1 MKGSKMDGN
10 QFKGR
15 VACANWVCLALSVAV
30 AMQCVNVAIAAEQA
44 SPRPNILWITCE
56 DTSPDLGCYGD
67 AQARTPNLDRLAG
80 QGARFTNAFSV
91 AGVCAP
97 SRSGLI
103 TCMYPTTI
111 GTQHMRCKGVPPSYV
126 KCFPEYL
133 RAAGYYCTNNFKT
146 DYQFDPPITAWDEV
160 SQRAHWRGRAKDQP
174 FFAVFNFITTHESQ
188 IRATAEQFAKNT
200 KGLRPEDRHDPAKA
214 VLPPYYP
221 DTPVV
226 RNDWARYYDLV
237 TAMDLQV
244 AAVLKQLEEDG
255 LAENTIVFFYGD
267 HGRGLPRGKRWIY
280 DSGIKVPLI
289 IRWPGKIEPGSV
301 NDQLVSFIDFG
312 PTVLS
317 LAGVQVPKTV
327 QGRPFLGS
335 QATTPR
341 EYIFAAR
348 DRMDERYDIIRCV
361 RDKRFKYIRNYEP
374 EKPYAQHISY
384 MDEMPTMQEWRRLN
398 ATGELKGPQTLFF
411 QPTKP
416 VEELYDIT
424 KDPHEI
430 NNLAGSSEHEETL
443 RRLRKVNDEWRA
455 ETQDLGLI
463 PEAEWNERIRPGGK
477 WSVTAKPDVKYR
489 PGKLEDQVNITLTC
503 KTEGSSIAYAVD
515 LPAKSSGT
523 IDSSKP
529 LRWKL
534 YTQPFEL
541 KEGQAFLVQAC
552 RIGFKD
558 SSVLEATAD
567 KDD

>member
-1 MKGSKMDGN
+1 MISL
-10 QFKGR
+10 Q
-15 VACANWVCLALSVAV
+15 CLRSMARGAV
-30 AMQCVNVAIAAEQA
+30 RWMLTCVVFAIALNSTATFAAEPTA
-44 SPRPNILWITCE
+44 SRPNFLWVTCE

-67 AQARTPNLDRLAG
+67 SYARTPNLDRLAS
-80 QGARFTNAFSV
+80 QGARYTSAFSV

-103 TCMYPTTI
+103 TGMYPTTI
-111 GTQHMRCKGVPPSYV
+111 GTQHMRCKAVPPPYV

-133 RAAGYYCTNNFKT
+133 RAAGYYCTNNVKT

-174 FFAVFNFITTHESQ
+174 FFAVFNFTTTHESQ
-188 IRATAEQFAKNT
+188 IRSTSEQFERNT
-200 KGLRPEDRHDPAKA
+200 KNVPAEHRHDPAKA

-244 AAVLKQLEEDG
+244 AGILKQLEDDG
-255 LAENTIVFFYGD
+255 LAENTIVFYYGD

-280 DSGIKVPLI
+280 DSGIHVPLI
-289 IRWPGKIEPGSV
+289 VRWPGKIEPGTVS
-301 NDQLVSFIDFG
+301 DRLVSFIDFG
-312 PTVLS
+312 PTLLS
-317 LAGVQVPKTV
+317 IAGVDVPKSI
-327 QGRPFLGS
+327 QGRPFLGL
-335 QATTPR
+335 QAASPR

-374 EKPYAQHISY
+374 EKPYAQHIGY
-384 MDEMPTMQEWRRLN
+384 MDEMPTMKEWRRL
-398 ATGELKGPQTLFF
+398 AALGELKGPQQLFF

-416 VEELYDIT
+416 IEELYDIT
-424 KDPHEI
+424 QDPHEV
-430 NNLAGSSEHEETL
+430 NNLAASLEHAETL
-443 RRLRKVNDEWRA
+443 RRMRNVHETWRR
-455 ETQDLGLI
+455 ETNDLGLI
-463 PEAEWNERIRPGGK
+463 PEAQWNERMRPGGK
-477 WSVTAKPDVKYR
+477 WSITAKPEVKYR
-489 PGKLEDQVNITLTC
+489 NGKSDDAVRVTLRC
-503 KTEGSSIAYAVD
+503 ATEGSSIAYAVD

-523 IDSSKP
+523 IDVSKP

-534 YTQPFEL
+534 YTDPFEL
-541 KEGQAFLVQAC
+541 KDGQTFLVQAC

-558 SSVLEATAD
+558 SPVVEEVAEL
-567 KDD
+567 DD